1 MASTCFIR
9 RFVMLIEGRTLVARE
24 RMDTGG
30 TWVSELT
37 SAPTL
42 SVLCENCVKTVWIGK
57 KRGSSFE
64 RKQSP
69 EVV

>member
-9 RFVMLIEGRTLVARE
+9 PFVMLIEGRTFAASE
-24 RMDTGG
+24 PTDTGRP
-30 TWVSELT
+30 WVSELT
-37 SAPTL
+37 TEPPL
-42 SVLCENCVKTVWIGK
+42 SVLCENCVKTYVFGK

-69 EVV
+69 EFV

>member
-9 RFVMLIEGRTLVARE
+9 RFDMLIGGRTAVARE
-24 RMDTGG
+24 RMDTEG

-37 SAPTL
+37 SPPAL
-42 SVLCENCVKTVWIGK
+42 SALCENCVKTVWIGK

>member
-9 RFVMLIEGRTLVARE
+9 RLVMLIEGRTVEARE
-24 RMDTGG
+24 PTDTGG

-37 SAPTL
+37 SAPTF
-42 SVLCENCVKTVWIGK
+42 SALCENWVKTVWIWRE
-57 KRGSSFE
+57 RGSSFE

-69 EVV
+69 EFV